1 MHLRVLKAILLV
13 LLVSVGALWASSH
26 MDAPAITLD
35 PAANTTDVY
44 AFRSA
49 VGGQQYLTTALSV
62 YPHQEPGI
70 GPNKYNFDDNV
81 LYQIHVS
88 LGDDLAAG
96 RATLSYQFRFTT
108 TYRSEATILQSY
120 LGVVQDVGDAG
131 QNLLQTYSVTRVD
144 HRTGATTTLGTGRMV
159 PPNNQGVA
167 TPFYNLADNGENPAK
182 PGVSAAA
189 NLDRYTAQGVY
200 EIGSGH
206 RVFAG
211 QREDGFYG
219 DIQAIFD
226 LLQLRTQP
234 QDSQAGFNVHTI
246 VIDIPLSE
254 LGGGQQ
260 VVGVYATTSRR
271 RDPEGE
277 FVQVGRQGNPL
288 FAEALVAIAD
298 KDRYNQTSPEQDT
311 ELFAQYALQPELAA
325 LINLIV
331 FGGDGPAVETGR
343 TDLAGIFIPDLIKV
357 DLSTGPARLAGPP
370 DDEGFSR
377 LSVFGGDVLTSTV
390 QAGLPGFP
398 AGTIPGGWPNG
409 RRFGDDVIDIAV
421 TAVISDLRND
431 PLVINGPAGD
441 NLNSNDAVYNKV
453 FPYAG
458 TPLNGRVHVH
468 ESFVDAATNLEF
480 AHFGNGLGLTSD
492 IVLTNTSTTRAV
504 SGSLEFTDMD
514 GQPVDVGIVAGPGI
528 VPRGASQAA
537 NRIDFVLPI
546 SGTVT
551 ISTDGQG
558 PLVSGAVRVTSQSPL
573 GGVIRFSIPGIGIA
587 GVQPS
592 QPVTGFS
599 TPVRRTASG
608 ISTGVA
614 LHNLEQTPVDIHLR
628 LLNPDGSERATTT
641 IEGFVANAQTARFI
655 DQLFEQLG
663 DELFQGTLVATV
675 TGGRINAMALELGNA
690 PGQFTTL
697 PVTPLN

>member
-1 MHLRVLKAILLV
+1 MFFRKTPLFCLTVFFLGTLA
-13 LLVSVGALWASSH
+13 ASSH
-26 MDAPAITLD
+26 MDAPRITLD

-49 VGGQQYLTTALSV
+49 ADGQQYLTVALAV

-70 GPNKYNFDDNV
+70 GPNKYNFDDDV
-81 LYQIHVS
+81 LYQIHVL

-96 RATLSYQFRFTT
+96 RATLSYRFRFTT
-108 TYRSEATILQSY
+108 NYLSQATILQSY
-120 LGVVQDVGDAG
+120 LGVVQAIGDEN
-131 QNLLQTYSVTRVD
+131 QNLTQTYTVTRFD
-144 HRTGATTTLGTGRMV
+144 HRTQTETDLTDGTLLA
-159 PPNNQGVA
+159 PPNNQGIA
-167 TPFYNLADNGENPAK
+167 TPLYNLADNGENPAK
-182 PGVSAAA
+182 PGVSDPDA
-189 NLDRYTAQGVY
+189 LDPYTRQGIY
-200 EIGSGH
+200 SIGNGH

-226 LLQLRTQP
+226 LLQLRSP
-234 QDSQAGFNVHTI
+234 AEDSQGGFNVHT
-246 VIDIPLSE
+246 VVLDIPLSQ
-254 LGGGQQ
+254 LGGGEQ
-260 VVGVYATTSRR
+260 VAGVYATTSRPNPAG
-271 RDPEGE
+271 D

-298 KDRYNQTSPEQDT
+298 KDLYNTTTPERDA
-311 ELFAQYALQPELAA
+311 ELFAQYASSPELAA
-325 LINLIV
+325 LINLIL
-331 FGGDGPAVETGR
+331 FGGDGPAVETDR
-343 TDLAGIFIPDLIKV
+343 TDLAAIFIPDVIKV

-441 NLNSNDAVYNKV
+441 NLDSNDAVYNKV

-458 TPLNGRVHVH
+458 TPLNGRTHVH
-468 ESFVDAATNLEF
+468 ESFVEAAGLEF
-480 AHFGNGLGLTSD
+480 AHFGNGRGFTSD
-492 IVLTNTSTTRAV
+492 IVLTNPSSATAV
-504 SGSLEFTDMD
+504 SGSLEFTDGE
-514 GQPVDVGIVAGPGI
+514 GQPLEVGIVAGPGI
-528 VPRGASQAA
+528 VPRQMPQSSS
-537 NRIDFVLPI
+537 RVDFAIPI

-551 ISTDGQG
+551 ISTDGLG
-558 PLVSGAVRVTSQSPL
+558 EVVSGAVRVTAQGNL

-587 GVQPS
+587 GVQTS
-592 QPVTGFS
+592 QPVTGF
-599 TPVRRTASG
+599 TAPVRRTAGG
-608 ISTGVA
+608 INTGVA
-614 LHNLEQTPVDIHLR
+614 IRNLETALIDLQLR
-628 LLNPDGSERATTT
+628 LLNPDGTERARSR
-641 IEGFVANAQTARFI
+641 IEGFAPNGQTARFI
-655 DQLFEQLG
+655 NEWFDQLGE
-663 DELFQGTLVATV
+663 EPFQGTLVVEAA
-675 TGGRINAMALELGNA
+675 GGQVAAMALELGNQ

-697 PVTPLN
+697 PVTPLP